1 MHRTIEVVNLDPAAE
16 HFDYTPLVDIREL
29 IQVQDTM
36 EDDEL
41 HFGPNGTLHSPNFIN
56 LASTV
61 TFFRGFGVLH

>member
-41 HFGPNGTLHSPNFIN
+41 HFGPNGTLHSLI
-56 LASTV
+56 S
-61 TFFRGFGVLH
+61 